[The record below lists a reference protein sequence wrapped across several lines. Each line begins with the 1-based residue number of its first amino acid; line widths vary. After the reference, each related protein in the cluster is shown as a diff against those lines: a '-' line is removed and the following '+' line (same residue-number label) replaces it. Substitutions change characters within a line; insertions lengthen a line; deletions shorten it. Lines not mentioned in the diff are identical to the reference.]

1 MTKFAAYISVVGA
14 TITLLL
20 NIILIPNYSFLGSAV
35 ATLIAYL
42 TMALLSYSIGKKY
55 YPIPYNA
62 SKILFYI
69 LLSISL
75 SCISFYGFRDNIL
88 VGIACIM
95 VMNLVILVK
104 EKRQIIKLFNLIR

>member
-1 MTKFAAYISVVGA
+1 MYIVPIILLANFCLGIYQNLSVWYKVTDMTKFAAYISVVGA

-42 TMALLSYSIGKKY
+42 TMALLSYAIGKKY

-62 SKILFYI
+62 QKFYFTYYYLFPYH
-69 LLSISL
+69 LFLFTDL
-75 SCISFYGFRDNIL
+75 
-88 VGIACIM
+88 
-95 VMNLVILVK
+95 
-104 EKRQIIKLFNLIR
+104 EIIY